1 MSGRSP
7 SIVSDQAQPGVGIP
21 NPASLFSEVPMKKF
35 LLTAFLFTLTVA
47 AFAQGAPVAA
57 QKSLFE
63 GQFLAHLSLAIAAAG
78 CGMAQGKAVAAAC
91 EGIARNPQA
100 AGNIRTTMIIG
111 LALIEALVI
120 YVLVAA
126 FAVK

>member
-1 MSGRSP
+1 
-7 SIVSDQAQPGVGIP
+7 
-21 NPASLFSEVPMKKF
+21 MKKF
-35 LLTAFLFTLTVA
+35 LTTAILFTLCVA
-47 AFAQGAPVAA
+47 AFAQGAPAP
-57 QKSLFE
+57 KSLFE
-63 GQFLAHLSLAIAAAG
+63 GQYLAHLSLAIAAAG
-78 CGMAQGKAVAAAC
+78 CGMAQGKAVVAAC

>member
-1 MSGRSP
+1 
-7 SIVSDQAQPGVGIP
+7 
-21 NPASLFSEVPMKKF
+21 MKKF
-35 LLTAFLFTLTVA
+35 LLTAFLFTLAVA
-47 AFAQGAPVAA
+47 AFAQTPGAGAGD
-57 QKSLFE
+57 LFQ
-63 GQFLAHLSLAIAAAG
+63 GKYLAHISLAIAAAA
-78 CGMAQGKAVAAAC
+78 CGMAQGKAVVAAC
-91 EGIARNPQA
+91 DGIARNPQA

>member
-1 MSGRSP
+1 
-7 SIVSDQAQPGVGIP
+7 
-21 NPASLFSEVPMKKF
+21 MKKF
-35 LLTAFLFTLTVA
+35 LVTAFLFTLATFA
-47 AFAQGAPVAA
+47 YAQGAPAA
-57 QKSLFE
+57 TKSLFE

-78 CGMAQGKAVAAAC
+78 CGLAQGKAVVAAC
-91 EGIARNPQA
+91 EGMARNPQA

>member
-1 MSGRSP
+1 
-7 SIVSDQAQPGVGIP
+7 
-21 NPASLFSEVPMKKF
+21 MKKF
-35 LLTAFLFTLTVA
+35 LVTAFLFTVAVA
-47 AFAQGAPVAA
+47 AFAQTPTAAPG
-57 QKSLFE
+57 LFE
-63 GQFLAHLSLAIAAAG
+63 GRFLAHLSLAIAAAG
-78 CGMAQGKAVAAAC
+78 CGLAQGKAVVAAC

-126 FAVK
+126 FAVH

>member
-1 MSGRSP
+1 
-7 SIVSDQAQPGVGIP
+7 
-21 NPASLFSEVPMKKF
+21 MKKF
-35 LLTAFLFTLTVA
+35 LTTAFLFTVAVA
-47 AFAQGAPVAA
+47 AFARGAPVA

-63 GQFLAHLSLAIAAAG
+63 GQFLAHIALAIAAAG

-126 FAVK
+126 FAVH

>member
-1 MSGRSP
+1 
-7 SIVSDQAQPGVGIP
+7 
-21 NPASLFSEVPMKKF
+21 MKKF
-35 LLTAFLFTLTVA
+35 LTTAFLFTLAVA
-47 AFAQGAPVAA
+47 AFAQVPGAPAPGI
-57 QKSLFE
+57 FE
-63 GQFLAHLSLAIAAAG
+63 GKFLAHIALAIAAAG
-78 CGMAQGKAVAAAC
+78 CGMAQGKAVVAAC

>member
-1 MSGRSP
+1 
-7 SIVSDQAQPGVGIP
+7 
-21 NPASLFSEVPMKKF
+21 MKKF
-35 LLTAFLFTLTVA
+35 LTTAFLFTLAVA
-47 AFAQGAPVAA
+47 AFAQGAPATA
-57 QKSLFE
+57 PKSLFE
-63 GQFLAHLSLAIAAAG
+63 GQFLAHIALAIAAAG
-78 CGMAQGKAVAAAC
+78 CGLAQGKAVAAAC

-126 FAVK
+126 FALH

>member
-1 MSGRSP
+1 
-7 SIVSDQAQPGVGIP
+7 
-21 NPASLFSEVPMKKF
+21 MKKF

-47 AFAQGAPVAA
+47 AFAQSAPAA
-57 QKSLFE
+57 AKSLFE
-63 GQFLAHLSLAIAAAG
+63 GQFTAHIALAIAAAG
-78 CGMAQGKAVAAAC
+78 CGLGQGKAVVAAC
-91 EGIARNPQA
+91 EGVARNPQA

-126 FAVK
+126 FAIK

>member
-1 MSGRSP
+1 
-7 SIVSDQAQPGVGIP
+7 
-21 NPASLFSEVPMKKF
+21 MKKF
-35 LLTAFLFTLTVA
+35 LTTAFLFTVAVA
-47 AFAQGAPVAA
+47 AFAQGAPGV

-63 GQFLAHLSLAIAAAG
+63 GQYLAHIYLAIAAAG
-78 CGMAQGKAVAAAC
+78 CGLAQGKAVAAAC

-126 FAVK
+126 FALH

>member
-1 MSGRSP
+1 
-7 SIVSDQAQPGVGIP
+7 
-21 NPASLFSEVPMKKF
+21 MKKF
-35 LLTAFLFTLTVA
+35 LTTAFLFTLATF
-47 AFAQGAPVAA
+47 AFAQVPAAAPT
-57 QKSLFE
+57 KSLFE

-78 CGMAQGKAVAAAC
+78 CGLAQGKAVVAAC

>member
-1 MSGRSP
+1 
-7 SIVSDQAQPGVGIP
+7 
-21 NPASLFSEVPMKKF
+21 MKKF
-35 LLTAFLFTLTVA
+35 LTTAFLFTLAVA
-47 AFAQGAPVAA
+47 AFAQVPTGAPA
-57 QKSLFE
+57 KSLFE
-63 GQFLAHLSLAIAAAG
+63 GQFLAHISLAIAAAG
-78 CGMAQGKAVAAAC
+78 CGLAQGKAVVAAC

>member
-1 MSGRSP
+1 
-7 SIVSDQAQPGVGIP
+7 
-21 NPASLFSEVPMKKF
+21 MKKF
-35 LLTAFLFTLTVA
+35 LTTAFLFTLAVS
-47 AFAQGAPVAA
+47 AFAQVPGGAAPG
-57 QKSLFE
+57 LFE
-63 GQFLAHLSLAIAAAG
+63 GRFLAHIALAIAAAG
-78 CGMAQGKAVAAAC
+78 CGLAQGKAVVAAC

>member
-1 MSGRSP
+1 
-7 SIVSDQAQPGVGIP
+7 
-21 NPASLFSEVPMKKF
+21 MKKF
-35 LLTAFLFTLTVA
+35 LTTAFLFTLAAV
-47 AFAQGAPVAA
+47 AFAQGAPAA
-57 QKSLFE
+57 PKSLFE
-63 GQFLAHLSLAIAAAG
+63 GQFVAHLSLAIAAAG
-78 CGMAQGKAVAAAC
+78 CGLAQGKAVVAAC

-126 FAVK
+126 FALK

>member
-1 MSGRSP
+1 
-7 SIVSDQAQPGVGIP
+7 
-21 NPASLFSEVPMKKF
+21 MKKF
-35 LLTAFLFTLTVA
+35 LSTALLFSLGVA
-47 AFAQGAPVAA
+47 AFAQGAPGAA
-57 QKSLFE
+57 TKSLFE
-63 GQFLAHLSLAIAAAG
+63 GQFLAHIALAIAAAG